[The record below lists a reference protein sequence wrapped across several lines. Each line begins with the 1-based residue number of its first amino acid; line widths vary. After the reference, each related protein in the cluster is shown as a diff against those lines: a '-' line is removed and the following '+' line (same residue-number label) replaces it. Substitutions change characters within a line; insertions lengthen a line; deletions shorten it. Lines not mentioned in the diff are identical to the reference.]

1 MKKPINTFNAFVEDK
16 DKDQKLIKEIEEY
29 ALKKMTDNF
38 IPLESDGILLNPKDD
53 SSNKDKD
60 EKLTKE
66 IGEYTLKKLTD
77 DLISLK
83 SESILL
89 NYKDDSSFEPIDIGM
104 DKKRK

>member
-29 ALKKMTDNF
+29 ALEKM
-38 IPLESDGILLNPKDD
+38 
-53 SSNKDKD
+53 
-60 EKLTKE
+60 
-66 IGEYTLKKLTD
+66 TD

-89 NYKDDSSFEPIDIGM
+89 NYKDDSSFEPIDIRM